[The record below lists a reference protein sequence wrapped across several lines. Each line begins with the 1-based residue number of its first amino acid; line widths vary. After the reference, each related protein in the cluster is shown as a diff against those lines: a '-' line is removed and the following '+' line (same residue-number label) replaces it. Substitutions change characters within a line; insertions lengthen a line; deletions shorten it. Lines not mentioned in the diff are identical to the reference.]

1 MSDTFTIT
9 MIGKGEYIEVDIN
22 DELDFTKK
30 KYEVCIQDIL
40 YQPVSWSNIRVNANF
55 MLVIHNAQTTVLY
68 IPPENYY
75 TLSALLYRI
84 NEQLIKTFGATAD
97 LFCYNDPVTVSDRKT
112 VFPQPYSV
120 TDDTLFNTQKDY
132 KRRFLKKDDYDK
144 AILKEAMG
152 MEMKPSIV
160 RFGGGTVHLSITF
173 CKQIAVILG
182 ILPLASIGGIPLIV
196 PGWRSDISKIGMT
209 RNTIPSLWVY
219 GDFVVTSMIGDR
231 RDNILKVLPITAND
245 ASVAISHVMS
255 YGNDYVLVQR
265 RKIKIFKLWFKEE
278 PHHDYNLNINEDV
291 VIVLLFRLKQ

>member
-55 MLVIHNAQTTVLY
+55 MLVIHEEQTTVLY

-97 LFCYNDPVTVSDRKT
+97 LFCYNDPVTESDRKT
-112 VFPQPYSV
+112 VFPQP
-120 TDDTLFNTQKDY
+120 
-132 KRRFLKKDDYDK
+132 
-144 AILKEAMG
+144 
-152 MEMKPSIV
+152 
-160 RFGGGTVHLSITF
+160 LSITF

-182 ILPLASIGGIPLIV
+182 ILPLASIGRIPLIV
-196 PGWRSDISKIGMT
+196 RGWRSDISKIGMT

-278 PHHDYNLNINEDV
+278 PHDDYNLNINEDV